1 MEKAPV
7 RKKRRLNPQI
17 TVQNRVA
24 ERRDPIAQPD
34 LQLTNLSYRSDFP
47 NKDVEMP
54 SKEVLDLIHRVG
66 TNLAKD
72 HPEMYQTLLP
82 SALLASDMKRAASN
96 ADDIR
101 KHLHDDKKDLYA
113 GEESDSDDSSDAES
127 SSDEN
132 EDTSDSIS
140 SEMSNH
146 N

>member
-1 MEKAPV
+1 
-7 RKKRRLNPQI
+7 
-17 TVQNRVA
+17 
-24 ERRDPIAQPD
+24 
-34 LQLTNLSYRSDFP
+34 
-47 NKDVEMP
+47 
-54 SKEVLDLIHRVG
+54 
-66 TNLAKD
+66 
-72 HPEMYQTLLP
+72 
-82 SALLASDMKRAASN
+82 MKRAASN

-101 KHLHDDKKDLYA
+101 KHLHEDKKDLYA

>member
-1 MEKAPV
+1 
-7 RKKRRLNPQI
+7 
-17 TVQNRVA
+17 
-24 ERRDPIAQPD
+24 
-34 LQLTNLSYRSDFP
+34 
-47 NKDVEMP
+47 
-54 SKEVLDLIHRVG
+54 
-66 TNLAKD
+66 
-72 HPEMYQTLLP
+72 
-82 SALLASDMKRAASN
+82 MKRAASN

-101 KHLHDDKKDLYA
+101 KHLHDDKEDLYA

>member
-82 SALLASDMKRAASN
+82 SALLASGIVLQEYLLYLMKPV
-96 ADDIR
+96 
-101 KHLHDDKKDLYA
+101 
-113 GEESDSDDSSDAES
+113 AEGKWLGML
-127 SSDEN
+127 
-132 EDTSDSIS
+132 TQI
-140 SEMSNH
+140 
-146 N
+146 